1 MSAIDGHRV
10 VPLASPENDA
20 QCDALA
26 DGLIAGGIHIVE
38 IALRNDFG
46 LAALARL
53 ARRGDLTV
61 GAGTVLDAEQARAA
75 LDAGAQFFVSP
86 GLSAGVAQV
95 ARDAG
100 IDLVPGVMTPTEI
113 MAARDLGLRRLKLF
127 PAKQAGGLPLLD
139 AYAAVFRDVTFMPSG
154 GVTEANLA
162 EHLAHPA
169 VFAASGSWIT
179 SAAMLAQGADAI
191 AAAAAAATRAAGPA

>member
-1 MSAIDGHRV
+1 MSAIEGHRI
-10 VPLASPENDA
+10 VPLASPENEA
-20 QCDALA
+20 ECDALA
-26 DGLIAGGIHIVE
+26 EGLLAGGIRIVE

-53 ARRGDLTV
+53 AQRDGLTV
-61 GAGTVLDAEQARAA
+61 GAGTVLDADQARAA
-75 LDAGAQFFVSP
+75 LDAGAAFFVSP
-86 GLSAGVAQV
+86 GLSAGVARV
-95 ARDAG
+95 AAEAG
-100 IDLVPGVMTPTEI
+100 IDLVPGVMTPTDI

-127 PAKQAGGLPLLD
+127 PAKQAGGLALLD

-169 VFAASGSWIT
+169 VFAASGSWMA
-179 SAAMLAQGADAI
+179 SAAMLGRGADAI
-191 AAAAAAATRAAGPA
+191 AAAAESARRAARLA

>member
-1 MSAIDGHRV
+1 MSAIDGHRI
-10 VPLASPENDA
+10 VPLASPENEA
-20 QCDALA
+20 ECDALA
-26 DGLIAGGIHIVE
+26 EGLLAGGIRIVE

-53 ARRGDLTV
+53 AQRDGLTV
-61 GAGTVLDAEQARAA
+61 GAGTVLDADQARAA
-75 LDAGAQFFVSP
+75 LDAGAAFFVSP
-86 GLSAGVAQV
+86 GLSAGVARV
-95 ARDAG
+95 AAEAG
-100 IDLVPGVMTPTEI
+100 IDLVPGVMTPTDI

-127 PAKQAGGLPLLD
+127 PAKQAGGLALLD

-169 VFAASGSWIT
+169 VFAASGSWMA
-179 SAAMLAQGADAI
+179 SAAMLGRGADAI
-191 AAAAAAATRAAGPA
+191 AAAAESARRAARLA